1 MPELQ
6 TKDIA
11 GVELLAVGRWK
22 GHNCPKDGCEFTK
35 TMLDQLVTA
44 YDATRDSLQ
53 APVKLGHNDD
63 QALLQADGL
72 PAAGWVTN
80 LRRDGDKLLGDLEK
94 VPAAIADLMSAGAY
108 RTRSAELMP
117 NLDVAG
123 ETYPLVFTGLA
134 LLGEDLP
141 AVQGLADIT
150 ALYQSLHLSLK
161 EGARAIVFSLPEG
174 VSYNDLQERLRI
186 ALRARFPSGSDENF
200 YPWVTD
206 LYDSTVIFCDAQS
219 RYWQADYTADGD
231 TITLG
236 DPVATERVT
245 TWRPAPQMM
254 AASTDNEDDNYDL
267 AAELETFLARLDSR
281 MKGQKGMPTMRAF
294 LRETT
299 GKLRAL
305 QNKRQIKETDVDDK
319 TLRTTL
325 GLADDADIM
334 EALTALKAKAETPAP
349 AAAEVSTLKT
359 ELSATTQRLLVIE
372 GERAEER
379 ADSKVNTAIRLGQL
393 LPAQKDLAKKM
404 FLLSAEDFDAFIA
417 TQPKRIEFGER
428 GRETDEGATTL
439 SASEQSAAKQLG
451 ISNEDMIASKQRER
465 ERVGV

>member
-1 MPELQ
+1 MAELQ

-22 GHNCPKDGCEFTK
+22 GHNCPKDGCEFTQK
-35 TMLDQLVTA
+35 MLDQLVTA
-44 YDATRDSLQ
+44 YDATKDALQ

-94 VPAAIADLMSAGAY
+94 VPSQIADLMTAGAY

-141 AVQGLADIT
+141 AVQSLADIT
-150 ALYQSLHLSLK
+150 ALYNSLHLSLK

-174 VSYNDLQERLRI
+174 VSYSDLQERLR
-186 ALRARFPSGSDENF
+186 AVLRQRFPSSSNDD
-200 YPWVTD
+200 YAPWVVD
-206 LYDSTVIFCDAQS
+206 LYDSTVIFCDPQS
-219 RYWQADYTADGD
+219 RYWQADYSINSDN
-231 TITLG
+231 ITLG
-236 DPVATERVT
+236 DPVSTERVT
-245 TWRPAPQMM
+245 TWRPAPQLMT
-254 AASTDNEDDNYDL
+254 AADDDEDVDL
-267 AAELETFLARLDSR
+267 AAELETFLTRLDTR

-305 QNKRQIKETDVDDK
+305 QSRRRSKEEATDVEDK
-319 TLRTTL
+319 ALRTAL

-334 EALTALKAKAETPAP
+334 AAITALKTKADAPAP
-349 AAAEVSTLKT
+349 AATEVAALKA
-359 ELSATTQRLLVIE
+359 ELSANTARLLTIE
-372 GERAEER
+372 GQRAEEQ

-404 FLLSAEDFDAFIA
+404 YLLSAEDFDAFV
-417 TQPKRIEFGER
+417 TSQPKRIEFGER
-428 GRETDEGATTL
+428 GVETDEGAITL
-439 SASEQSAAKQLG
+439 TAAEQSAAKQMGLKP
-451 ISNEDMIASKQRER
+451 EEVIASKQRER
-465 ERVGV
+465 ERVSV